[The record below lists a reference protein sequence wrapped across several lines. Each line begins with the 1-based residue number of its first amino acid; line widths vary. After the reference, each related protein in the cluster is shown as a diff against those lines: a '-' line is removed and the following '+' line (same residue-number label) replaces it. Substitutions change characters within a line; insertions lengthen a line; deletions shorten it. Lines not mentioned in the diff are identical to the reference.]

1 MILPLQIFSCVLTY
15 LYDDKHKD
23 GESTPAGAVT
33 ENSRRLRGNAGQQ
46 AEDGSRE
53 AHRTS
58 QKEVRLR
65 QVRLLQ
71 REGMTVPIE
80 VHCREA

>member
-1 MILPLQIFSCVLTY
+1 MILPLQIVACVLTY
-15 LYDDKHKD
+15 FYDEKHKD

-33 ENSRRLRGNAGQQ
+33 ENSRRLRGKAGQQ

-53 AHRTS
+53 AHRTIPR
-58 QKEVRLR
+58 EARLR

-71 REGMTVPIE
+71 REGMTVPGE
-80 VHCREA
+80 AHCREA